1 MLRCLIWLNACGI
14 RIADVNG
21 WLFFQGMSFSSTVDL
36 SIGYIHIDSSRSGI
50 CVIRFICT
58 PFYDGFGKHILQ
70 EEVRE
75 GHLSALP
82 FLKKG
87 LTTKSDPDK
96 EGGRLLLQPAT
107 SFYSSYFNALSRAW

>member
-1 MLRCLIWLNACGI
+1 M
-14 RIADVNG
+14 
-21 WLFFQGMSFSSTVDL
+21 
-36 SIGYIHIDSSRSGI
+36 
-50 CVIRFICT
+50 
-58 PFYDGFGKHILQ
+58 LQ

-75 GHLSALP
+75 GHLSTLP